1 VNLEKL
7 AAAENAAW
15 LRYQEAQKVADRLN
29 AEWSL
34 AFAAYRDE
42 FNATPITACDW
53 LRREGIAMFGE
64 VN

>member
-1 VNLEKL
+1 MRLEQL
-7 AAAENAAW
+7 AIAEQNAW
-15 LRYQEAQKVADRLN
+15 LRYQEAQKVADQLN
-29 AEWSL
+29 AEWSV